1 MKTTGS
7 GTRIT
12 VKNILFLTDFSEP
25 SEAALPF
32 ASAVAR
38 EFGSKIHAL
47 HVLIPA
53 PYIYMTPDTAAIT
66 VEAQEES
73 AQVEMQR
80 VESQLAGLPH
90 EVAVVRSLGIWS
102 ALQKAISDCHAD
114 MIILGTHGRT
124 GAQKVLLGSAAEE
137 IFRRARVPVLTI
149 GPSVRMAIHNGARF
163 SRVLFA
169 TDFTPESLVAAPYAV
184 ALAEEN
190 QARLVLLHVVPHPRS
205 GANPPS
211 IGHSVADVMYQL
223 SGLVPKDAELWCRP
237 EAVVEHGEA
246 AEQILEAAK
255 ERGADLIVMGVRNA
269 AGRLAVATHFEQS
282 VAHKVVAHATC
293 PVLTVRG

>member
-1 MKTTGS
+1 MKTADTGN
-7 GTRIT
+7 RIA

-38 EFGSKIHAL
+38 EFGAKIHVL

-53 PYIYMTPDTAAIT
+53 PYMYMTPDTTAVTID
-66 VEAQEES
+66 AQEES
-73 AQVEMQR
+73 AQGEMQR
-80 VESQLAGLPH
+80 VESQFAGLPH
-90 EVAVVRSLGIWS
+90 EAAVVRSVGIWP
-102 ALQKAISDCHAD
+102 ALERAICDCNAD
-114 MIILGTHGRT
+114 MIVLGTHGRT

-137 IFRRARVPVLTI
+137 IFRRAGVPVLTI
-149 GPSVRMAIHNGARF
+149 GPSVRKNIHNGARF
-163 SRVLFA
+163 NRVLFA
-169 TDFTPESLVAAPYAV
+169 TDFTPESLAAVPYAV
-184 ALAEEN
+184 SLAEEN
-190 QARLVLLHVVPHPRS
+190 QARLVLLHVIPHPRS
-205 GANPPS
+205 EANPPS

-223 SGLVPKDAELWCRP
+223 YGLLPKDAELWCRP
-237 EAVVEHGEA
+237 EAVVEYGEV
-246 AEQILEAAK
+246 AERILEAAK

-269 AGRLAVATHFEQS
+269 AGRLAVATHFERS